1 MLAMLRHLYGV
12 SRLLNCANLRMN
24 FLEQIITAEVKWRLD
39 RLAVEDYFDAQFPNT
54 FAFEIHG
61 FQDFLQE
68 IGNGK

>member
-1 MLAMLRHLYGV
+1 
-12 SRLLNCANLRMN
+12 MN

-39 RLAVEDYFDAQFPNT
+39 RLAVEDYFDARFPNT

-68 IGNGK
+68 NFFVLKLLLPTYT